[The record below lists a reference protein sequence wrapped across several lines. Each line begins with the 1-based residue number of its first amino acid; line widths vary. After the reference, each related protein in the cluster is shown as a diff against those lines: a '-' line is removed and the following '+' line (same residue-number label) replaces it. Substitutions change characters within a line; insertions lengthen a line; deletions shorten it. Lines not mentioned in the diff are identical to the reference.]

1 MSMVLGALVLLIAD
15 TVGRTALAPLDIP
28 AGIFMALIG
37 GPYFL
42 YLMRKKA
49 F

>member
-1 MSMVLGALVLLIAD
+1 MF
-15 TVGRTALAPLDIP
+15 APLDIP
-28 AGIFMALIG
+28 AGILMAVIG

-42 YLMRKKA
+42 YLMRKRA